1 MVLCLIM
8 RVRDC
13 STEGLGTQT
22 EVKSTVRIPAALWK
36 RARQAT
42 GPQQTL
48 QRLLIEGL
56 ELRVAQLEQ
65 EGENREGN
73 DAL

>member
-1 MVLCLIM
+1 M
-8 RVRDC
+8 RVRDR
-13 STEGLGTQT
+13 STEGPGTQAD
-22 EVKSTVRIPAALWK
+22 VKSTVRIPAALWK
-36 RARQAT
+36 RARQSS

-65 EGENREGN
+65 ESEAKEGS